1 MARCDECPSHIE
13 FAREVFMAL
22 LSKSQFI
29 EQLAHGI
36 FCRSLGRGLVKTHRL
51 RVSETLCV
59 GHKLR

>member
-29 EQLAHGI
+29 EQLAHGKV
-36 FCRSLGRGLVKTHRL
+36 CRSLGRGLVKTHRL
-51 RVSETLCV
+51 RC
-59 GHKLR
+59 H